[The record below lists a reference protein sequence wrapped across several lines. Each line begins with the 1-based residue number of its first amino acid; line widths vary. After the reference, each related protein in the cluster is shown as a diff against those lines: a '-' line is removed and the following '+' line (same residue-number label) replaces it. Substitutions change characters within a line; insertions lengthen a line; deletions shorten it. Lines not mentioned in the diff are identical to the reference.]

1 MFTFFDKL
9 HPAFYMM
16 IAVVFYSVVPVM
28 FELGDADESPF
39 LFTGI
44 WLGSVGIA
52 AGSVILSLQWTL
64 LSDRTVIED
73 IWSHCKSRLMLFS
86 AIGFCGFA
94 FFAVGLAHVD
104 VSLAAILYETW
115 PIFLIFLMARWFK
128 GTQRYN
134 PITFGTL
141 LFVVMALIG
150 VALVILSQSDAPQP
164 LPAHDAGLAEF
175 MTLSGV
181 IFKVLPGVAL
191 VLMGAFCQAASGGT
205 LKIGV
210 LLAKEHPHEK
220 HHKSNDPREIVFVIV
235 MSCICLVF
243 AGFALCA
250 IGVMVSEA
258 LSAHQLTY
266 AILGGLFV
274 NSIATFAFRYANL
287 KTDDLGVNALAYA
300 TPLVTLIWLFAL
312 STLDVSRLDFLII
325 GAMGIVAS
333 NLLINVD
340 ASDRLAY
347 KALIVS
353 LWLFGTITYFYDG
366 FTTDVPLELPVTIY
380 ILVLAFRVERLARRT
395 SQEEVWVFD
404 AFRSIRSMA
413 AKENIPKGACTALI
427 QASRA
432 LLDVDHHKSAAAL
445 KNAYERTLGHLENAR
460 MAGIPANEITEI
472 CRMIDKLAHSRQQ
485 GSRFGEIV
493 AIALTGL
500 LIVLGL
506 LAFNG
511 ERGVY
516 GDIASF
522 VLSSVLVFLFF
533 NIVDLQRD
541 RKDETIVRE
550 NRGRYFVNFGRVDNR
565 ERAQYVSMTI
575 SGVIVFVF
583 VVLFFAK
590 A

>member
-1 MFTFFDKL
+1 MIKLLKSDHPALPGLFMMVAVASFSVIPALFHLGGANASPFMFTGVYIVGFGVGLGSTLLWFKRNML
-9 HPAFYMM
+9 RERGVMLGIWHYCKTWYTL
-16 IAVVFYSVVPVM
+16 VSVV
-28 FELGDADESPF
+28 G
-39 LFTGI
+39 
-44 WLGSVGIA
+44 GSGYV
-52 AGSVILSLQWTL
+52 L
-64 LSDRTVIED
+64 
-73 IWSHCKSRLMLFS
+73 
-86 AIGFCGFA
+86 FA
-94 FFAVGLAHVD
+94 FGLARVD
-104 VSLAAILYETW
+104 ISIAAILYEVW
-115 PIFLIFLMARWFK
+115 PLFLILIMSRLFRDSARYKPISPDTYIYILMAILGVAFV
-128 GTQRYN
+128 
-134 PITFGTL
+134 ITSQNDTPRTLSEFWNILTVPGTL
-141 LFVVMALIG
+141 FGVILVLVSAAGWAAQGASTMRMGELLAEAHSNEENKKEREVVFANFMACICSVAAGGLLIG
-150 VALVILSQSDAPQP
+150 V
-164 LPAHDAGLAEF
+164 G
-175 MTLSGV
+175 
-181 IFKVLPGVAL
+181 
-191 VLMGAFCQAASGGT
+191 
-205 LKIGV
+205 
-210 LLAKEHPHEK
+210 
-220 HHKSNDPREIVFVIV
+220 
-235 MSCICLVF
+235 VF
-243 AGFALCA
+243 A
-250 IGVMVSEA
+250 SETI
-258 LSAHQLTY
+258 SVHQVFY
-266 AILGGLFV
+266 SILGGFV
-274 NSIATFAFRYANL
+274 ITPIGSFSFRYANL
-287 KTDDLGVNALAYA
+287 TTNDLGVNALAFA
-300 TPLVTLIWLFAL
+300 TPFFAL
-312 STLDVSRLDFLII
+312 MWLWALSSLDVPHLDYLII

-511 ERGVY
+511 ERGTY
-516 GDIASF
+516 GEIASF

-565 ERAQYVSMTI
+565 ERAQYVSMTT
-575 SGVIVFVF
+575 SGVIVVVF